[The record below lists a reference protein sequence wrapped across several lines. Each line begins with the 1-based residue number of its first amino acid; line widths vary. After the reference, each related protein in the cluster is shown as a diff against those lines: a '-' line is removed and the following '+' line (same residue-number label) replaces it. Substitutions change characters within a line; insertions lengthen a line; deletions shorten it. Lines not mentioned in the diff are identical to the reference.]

1 MTLTECSMTEVCAC
15 VPHTFTVPSPITFSL
30 SPSGDI
36 IIMNLKVGIKPEHM
50 ALYSWAVFIELHF
63 TASMWQAH
71 LSKSG

>member
-1 MTLTECSMTEVCAC
+1 MTEVCAC

-50 ALYSWAVFIELHF
+50 ALYS
-63 TASMWQAH
+63 
-71 LSKSG
+71 